1 MCSPYSSSG
10 IRFRLR
16 FPIFRSVRKAECCIH
31 IWILSQVSTLLQDF
45 TRISSGLYKKL
56 FPSDSCI
63 SAVQFS
69 KAVTRN
75 TVLIPS
81 RNQLLFGRCYVLG
94 TNTAAKKTAIPV
106 SCQLF
111 PFLAVFRQLRH
122 PDRGTEAA
130 NSSQEVPVCQLHKA
144 KRQVIGH

>member
-94 TNTAAKKTAIPV
+94 TNTAAKKKRRFRFPVVYFPSLRYFGSFGTRIGEQKQRIPLRKCLFV
-106 SCQLF
+106 SSIKPSARL
-111 PFLAVFRQLRH
+111 
-122 PDRGTEAA
+122 
-130 NSSQEVPVCQLHKA
+130 
-144 KRQVIGH
+144 